1 MTRRTKIDNDRARS
15 TQRKKV
21 KRGNA
26 PINFTIQQLYNFSQ
40 TPIFIDIIITHGW
53 MDNIYTADHAQ
64 NERLMFI
71 RKWWNDHIPSM
82 KVVKEGKSV
91 KFENQ
96 LKLFY

>member
-1 MTRRTKIDNDRARS
+1 
-15 TQRKKV
+15 
-21 KRGNA
+21 
-26 PINFTIQQLYNFSQ
+26 
-40 TPIFIDIIITHGW
+40 